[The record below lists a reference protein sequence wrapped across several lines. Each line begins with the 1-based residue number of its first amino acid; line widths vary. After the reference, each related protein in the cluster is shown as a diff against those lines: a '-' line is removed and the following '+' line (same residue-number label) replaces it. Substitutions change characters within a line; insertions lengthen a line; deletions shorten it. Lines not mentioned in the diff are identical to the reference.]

1 MGSSICEA
9 ACFAE
14 WYLEAM
20 FETEEK
26 DPCHKFLSLASV
38 LLLLYLFGK
47 LKDFPCFTCGTLY
60 RDKNCMGA
68 TQEFMSFRCI

>member
-1 MGSSICEA
+1 MRLLALLSGTWRPC
-9 ACFAE
+9 
-14 WYLEAM
+14 LRQKRK
-20 FETEEK
+20 EEK
-26 DPCHKFLSLASV
+26 DPCHKFLSLVSV